1 MIWGQI
7 ACGASGISADC
18 VPGVALAP
26 RGSSLS
32 VGCSVSADS
41 LLSMSFIFCFFY
53 LNILGLLVS
62 LDGQDHHPP
71 ALITPGPGTRQP
83 GAAPVSQSPLKV
95 FKWIN
100 PKPVYPSCCL
110 FLSAEA
116 TIKGLCHIS
125 PLSLCLLT
133 HPGAIL
139 CGPLKGGGFPTLGN
153 CEWKTIFIEC
163 CYFLSK

>member
-100 PKPVYPSCCL
+100 PKPVYPLSPVPYPGRRMKSFVHVVLILLLPPDQLCC
-110 FLSAEA
+110 
-116 TIKGLCHIS
+116 
-125 PLSLCLLT
+125 SLCDLPWRGIT
-133 HPGAIL
+133 QWYGIP
-139 CGPLKGGGFPTLGN
+139 PT
-153 CEWKTIFIEC
+153 
-163 CYFLSK
+163 